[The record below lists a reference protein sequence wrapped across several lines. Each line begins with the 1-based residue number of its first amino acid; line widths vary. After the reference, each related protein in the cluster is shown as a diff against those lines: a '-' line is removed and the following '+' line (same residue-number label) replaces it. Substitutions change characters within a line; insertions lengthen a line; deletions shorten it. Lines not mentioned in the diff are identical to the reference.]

1 MPPLELP
8 LAQAYPLIEREL
20 VEQKL
25 ESAFEAWVEDKIAES
40 DIQIAE
46 PLAGVWIERRLNAAS
61 NATFTDE
68 TPWLQPEEEYDPNAD
83 PFEDE
88 EARELFK
95 QESNP

>member
-1 MPPLELP
+1 M
-8 LAQAYPLIEREL
+8 
-20 VEQKL
+20 EQKL
-25 ESAFEAWVEDKIAES
+25 ELAFEAWVEGKIAES

-46 PLAGVWIERRLNAAS
+46 PLAGVWIERRLNAAA
-61 NATFTDE
+61 NATSSGE
-68 TPWLQPEEEYDPNAD
+68 ASWLQPEEDYDPNAD